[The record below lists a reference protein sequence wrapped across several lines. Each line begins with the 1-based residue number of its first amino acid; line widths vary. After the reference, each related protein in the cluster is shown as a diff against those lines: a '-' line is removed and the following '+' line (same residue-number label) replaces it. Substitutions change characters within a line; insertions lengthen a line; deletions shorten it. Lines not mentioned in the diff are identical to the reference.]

1 MLAQELGFEI
11 LEWRNSIGEAAGSS
25 FGQVED
31 NPSFGE
37 DYESLFTKFEAF
49 MTRASACQN
58 VFAGPSQAQAK
69 RRIVLL
75 EDIPN
80 ILHQKTQERFHE
92 ALNALVT
99 SPPSNPPV
107 PLVVVISD
115 AGLRGMAVDERMANG
130 GGFGKDK
137 QVVDI
142 RSVLSKNLLGGPY
155 VTQIRYSI
163 FSLS

>member
-1 MLAQELGFEI
+1 
-11 LEWRNSIGEAAGSS
+11 
-25 FGQVED
+25 
-31 NPSFGE
+31 
-37 DYESLFTKFEAF
+37 

-58 VFAGPSQAQAK
+58 LFAGPSQAQAK

-80 ILHQKTQERFHE
+80 ILHQKTQVRFHE

-107 PLVVVISD
+107 PLIVIVSD
-115 AGLRGMAVDERMANG
+115 AGMRGMAVDERMADG

-137 QVVDI
+137 QVVDV
-142 RSVLSKNLLGGPY
+142 RSVLSKGLLGGPY
-155 VTQIRYSI
+155 VTEIRYST
-163 FSLS
+163 FSLGSNFSAHSFQL